1 MSRILS
7 FSTDDQFAVELE
19 KMIEESGYKNRS
31 MFLRDASLFFSDSLL
46 RGDLQSMDDKEIVEG
61 TLIIYY
67 QHGIEQK
74 LLNIRHSHSI
84 EVSSYHHNCLTESHT
99 CVDTLQTRA
108 SVASIRSV
116 LDQLKNTTQI
126 DRVQFVT
133 APTRSNGC
141 C

>member
-19 KMIEESGYKNRS
+19 KMIQESGYKNRS
-31 MFLRDASLFFSDSLL
+31 MFLRDASLFFSDSLQ

-99 CVDTLQTRA
+99 CVDTLQARGPA
-108 SVASIRSV
+108 ASIRSV

-133 APTRSNGC
+133 APTRSDGC

>member
-19 KMIEESGYKNRS
+19 QMIQDSGYKNRS
-31 MFLRDASLFFSDSLL
+31 MFLRDASLFFSDSLQ
-46 RGDLQSMDDKEIVEG
+46 RGDIQTMDDKEMVEG

-99 CVDTLQTRA
+99 CVDTLQTKGSA
-108 SVASIRSV
+108 ASIRSV
-116 LDQLKNTTQI
+116 LDQLKNTTHI

-133 APTRSNGC
+133 APSRSDGC